1 METKRAKKIL
11 LNVLGGAL
19 IVCVICMVSICV
31 FGTIGIVLTCVN
43 GAHENAITINK
54 VIDCAMVDDLITNES
69 EMEDHHYIKPKKKYL
84 VCIKYHNDKYYF
96 EGKKYYD
103 YCKDKV
109 SVKVEVTS
117 YTPDETDSESN
128 IRVTNIVMEE

>member
-1 METKRAKKIL
+1 METKQTKIL
-11 LNVLGGAL
+11 VTVLCGAIIICIACML
-19 IVCVICMVSICV
+19 STTHLVLSCVK
-31 FGTIGIVLTCVN
+31 N
-43 GAHENAITINK
+43 AHENAITINK

-84 VCIKYHNDKYYF
+84 VCIKYHNEKYYF

-117 YTPDETDSESN
+117 YTPDETDNESN
-128 IRVTNIVMEE
+128 IRVTNIIMEE